1 MKSEIDWIFQK
12 VKQNVNKIENRSEK
26 VRNLENQSN
35 QSLAENSDSI
45 EKQKKQ
51 GSIKLFLE

>member
-1 MKSEIDWIFQK
+1 MKSEVDWIFQK